1 MKYLSDFFEE
11 PIRSFDFKISLN
23 LASLE
28 YDVSPTATS
37 NSENAVSNIEQI
49 YDGRKLENKW
59 FLLDGYCL
67 LDGNFKLLPS
77 TQNEIYE
84 IGYMSGEVSQTD
96 GTFTTSPYVE
106 ISFIPRPLQDI
117 QLVFDDLKDEYPT
130 DLTIE
135 LYDNT
140 DTLLVSENI
149 SNSSAELNYSFSQMY
164 YDVAKMKII
173 FNTWNKANTVAK
185 LSETFLSAILEFEN
199 ERLLGANVKEKLYSQ
214 TGLGGI
220 IAREID
226 VNLANHDKLLDNY
239 QDYLTPNRNLRA
251 YIRAKSHGFS
261 TSYYRAGTKE
271 YNGFTYQENEPIF
284 EKDDVLKYHVLLLD
298 GTDYLEIPSDFL
310 DFQNKSFTIE
320 AIINT
325 SESDIQP
332 IFVKYGSYQEI
343 KEVYFYLQQGLP
355 TIEFFGNEIKG
366 NSAVNDGNWHYL
378 AFVWD
383 NENNVAKLVVDN
395 TVEEFSYLT
404 LPDEATAYFTN
415 SLLDNVSG
423 IYPEGYTPTATDY
436 ENYIGKSEEGN
447 FIGKIANIKV
457 SYITLNE
464 VEYTKNAVRMKLE
477 YDKNTAYLFNLQ
489 EYAGQTWIP
498 LGEFFVER
506 FKFKKSVVNIYAK
519 DRFKFLV
526 EKEYF
531 AELKQNQNIQAILE
545 EVLDYAGIDSQK
557 RVFGDLDGYVL
568 PYVFLNKDVAS
579 IVQSLVEVIEFY
591 AYFDNWDYKLHIDNT
606 KETLGEIGITVDKSE
621 ARTLLVN
628 RIETSF
634 STFDEENNMTPKAQ
648 RWNFDVDVGTTRMR
662 LDFDGFLTNVNFSV
676 NSAPSDATIN
686 VLQTDIAG
694 IEIEINTPNAGTVD
708 VSVNANELA
717 IVRSNIVKEDVN
729 SISKY
734 GLKPAKVDFTNV
746 ANAVQ
751 YAQILADNIITNYSD
766 ANNLLELRYRGNA
779 YLKTGQK
786 FVYNKNEYIL
796 MENVL
801 YFKGGLQ
808 GRLKA
813 RKVV

>member
-1 MKYLSDFFEE
+1 
-11 PIRSFDFKISLN
+11 
-23 LASLE
+23 
-28 YDVSPTATS
+28 
-37 NSENAVSNIEQI
+37 
-49 YDGRKLENKW
+49 
-59 FLLDGYCL
+59 
-67 LDGNFKLLPS
+67 
-77 TQNEIYE
+77 
-84 IGYMSGEVSQTD
+84 
-96 GTFTTSPYVE
+96 
-106 ISFIPRPLQDI
+106 
-117 QLVFDDLKDEYPT
+117 
-130 DLTIE
+130 
-135 LYDNT
+135 
-140 DTLLVSENI
+140 
-149 SNSSAELNYSFSQMY
+149 
-164 YDVAKMKII
+164 
-173 FNTWNKANTVAK
+173 
-185 LSETFLSAILEFEN
+185 
-199 ERLLGANVKEKLYSQ
+199 
-214 TGLGGI
+214 
-220 IAREID
+220 
-226 VNLANHDKLLDNY
+226 
-239 QDYLTPNRNLRA
+239 
-251 YIRAKSHGFS
+251 
-261 TSYYRAGTKE
+261 
-271 YNGFTYQENEPIF
+271 
-284 EKDDVLKYHVLLLD
+284 
-298 GTDYLEIPSDFL
+298 
-310 DFQNKSFTIE
+310 
-320 AIINT
+320 
-325 SESDIQP
+325 
-332 IFVKYGSYQEI
+332 
-343 KEVYFYLQQGLP
+343 
-355 TIEFFGNEIKG
+355 IEFFGNEIKG
-366 NSAVNDGNWHYL
+366 NNAVNDGNWHYL
-378 AFVWD
+378 AFIWD

-457 SYITLNE
+457 SYIILNE

-477 YDKNTAYLFNLQ
+477 YDENTAYLFNLQ
-489 EYAGQTWIP
+489 EFAGQTWIP

-531 AELKQNQNIQAILE
+531 AELKQNQNIQTILE

-591 AYFDNWDYKLHIDNT
+591 AYFDNWDYKLHINNT

-662 LDFDGFLTNVNFSV
+662 LDFDGFLTNVSFSV
-676 NSAPSDATIN
+676 NSAPSGATIN

-717 IVRSNIVKEDVN
+717 VVRSNIVKEDVN

-786 FVYNKNEYIL
+786 FVYNGSEYIL